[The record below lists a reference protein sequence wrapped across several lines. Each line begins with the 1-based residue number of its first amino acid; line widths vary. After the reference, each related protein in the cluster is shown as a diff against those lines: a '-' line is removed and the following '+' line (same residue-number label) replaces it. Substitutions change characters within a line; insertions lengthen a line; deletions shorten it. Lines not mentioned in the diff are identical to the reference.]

1 MDMLCTKC
9 KKEQA
14 TFFYTQ
20 NINGKETSAALCKSC
35 AKQSGIDSSDILS
48 PLFHPFAES
57 KVQKRDSGKTCNLC
71 GLTFSDILSLG
82 KVGCPDCYNTFRQ
95 ELRDTIRS
103 IHGTAKHV
111 GLTPERST
119 AITPEPQKEPSEE
132 EMLRVA
138 LEAAIRDENYEEAA
152 RLRDRIKELKGE
164 N

>member
-1 MDMLCTKC
+1 M
-9 KKEQA
+9 
-14 TFFYTQ
+14 
-20 NINGKETSAALCKSC
+20 SAK
-35 AKQSGIDSSDILS
+35 IYFI
-48 PLFHPFAES
+48 
-57 KVQKRDSGKTCNLC
+57 CNLRNNRC
-71 GLTFSDILSLG
+71 MIYGFFVVILFYKIQQITFSDILSLG

>member
-1 MDMLCTKC
+1 MLCTNC

-20 NINGKETSAALCKSC
+20 NINGKETSAALCPHC
-35 AKQSGIDSSDILS
+35 AKQSGIGSTDILS
-48 PLFHPFAES
+48 PLFHPFAAE
-57 KVQKRDSGKTCNLC
+57 KTPKRDNGKTCSLC
-71 GLTFSDILSLG
+71 GLTFTDILSLG
-82 KVGCPDCYNTFRQ
+82 KVGCPDCYSTFRD
-95 ELRDTIRS
+95 ELRETIRS

-119 AITPEPQKEPSEE
+119 AITPEPNKEPTEE
-132 EMLRVA
+132 EMLRAA
-138 LEAAIRDENYEEAA
+138 LETAIRNENYEEAA